1 MGWGLWGLSFRQ
13 EQQTQVATIF
23 QTLAVAWGGS
33 QQGDPSDAALGQPEG
48 TQEQHHL
55 LGKPKVNIQE
65 GFGY

>member
-13 EQQTQVATIF
+13 KQQTQVATIF

-33 QQGDPSDAALGQPEG
+33 QQGDPGDVFLV
-48 TQEQHHL
+48 
-55 LGKPKVNIQE
+55 GKPKVNIQE